1 MPTASNLPCYNQSI
15 ILTHLG
21 TCLGAS
27 CKKYECSLIQI
38 PVLIHIVRK
47 DTASECAGDASTA
60 IGGGYLL
67 ESILV
72 LQFKESSDSEAA
84 SSIKNRYRFKLP
96 LCNV

>member
-15 ILTHLG
+15 ILTHLFG

-27 CKKYECSLIQI
+27 CKKYERSLIQI
-38 PVLIHIVRK
+38 PVLIHIVHK
-47 DTASECAGDASTA
+47 DTASECAGDSSTA

-72 LQFKESSDSEAA
+72 L
-84 SSIKNRYRFKLP
+84 
-96 LCNV
+96 